1 MTAFCLIAEY
11 RFIGAHEMEN
21 QKNQRFAVTKLAVYN
36 NTHSITQTLGDC
48 AGVTWKANKKLS
60 KKVTVV
66 EHSKHFS
73 NSNGFA

>member
-48 AGVTWKANKKLS
+48 AGVT
-60 KKVTVV
+60 
-66 EHSKHFS
+66 
-73 NSNGFA
+73 